1 MLFRSMD
8 EHIHKGV
15 MMVGFY
21 FLETPEGSSKA
32 VFHDPRPGKVMM
44 GLPEKDMSQATY
56 ASDMIN
62 FSVELETD
70 SWNIVLNTEFTPK
83 SAYWKTP
90 FNETSNFENSFLWS
104 LDYTTR
110 CFLNRLYHRF
120 NTTWELWTKGYITYS
135 QSTVMNEQQALNYAA
150 TINQSIEDLRTFR
163 NNLDIKRKENIDTD
177 AEDGC

>member
-1 MLFRSMD
+1 MTTLKEEKPAIGIMKTHDFGDAM
-8 EHIHKGV
+8 
-15 MMVGFY
+15 Y
-21 FLETPEGSSKA
+21 YA
-32 VFHDPRPGKVMM
+32 VSCQCGNPD
-44 GLPEKDMSQATY
+44 
-56 ASDMIN
+56 DMIN

-90 FNETSNFENSFLWS
+90 FNETSDFENSFLWS

-110 CFLNRLYHRF
+110 CFLNRLYHRI